1 MPEISRFFGMVII
14 MHWKEQEHNPP
25 HFHAVY
31 GDDEAIID
39 INKLELI
46 SGKLSRR
53 ALTMVLEWAK
63 EHRDELLK
71 DWELCQNNQK
81 PNKIEPLQ

>member
-14 MHWKEQEHNPP
+14 MHWKEREHNPP

-46 SGKLSRR
+46 SGRLSRR
-53 ALTMVLEWAK
+53 ALTLVLEWAK

-71 DWELCQNNQK
+71 DWELCQTNQK
-81 PNKIEPLQ
+81 PNKIMPLQ